1 MRHSALA
8 ILAVPALALAAPAL
22 AHEGGHDGGPG
33 PMQGDHMMHHE
44 GPPPGWQQGAP
55 DAGWMRQ
62 RDDWLVECR
71 RRMGDRRGGATGAV
85 LGGVVGGVIGH
96 EVAGRGNRA
105 IGTIAGGAIGAAA
118 GAAIE
123 RSGNARRNR
132 DECEAMLDQYA
143 GGYGPGYPQQAYG
156 YGYGY
161 GYTPAMMMVPVAMVP
176 MAMPAKKDCHEH
188 VTTEYVTTYE
198 TVYRKVRE
206 VRYKSVPTYKRVRIA
221 PDKRVRMVPD
231 KRVIAQ

>member
-1 MRHSALA
+1 MRHRALA
-8 ILAVPALALAAPAL
+8 LLAVPAFAFAVPAL

-33 PMQGDHMMHHE
+33 PAPGDHRMHH
-44 GPPPGWQQGAP
+44 PMPGNWQQGAP

-71 RRMGDRRGGATGAV
+71 RRLGDRKGGATGAV

-143 GGYGPGYPQQAYG
+143 GGYGPGYPQQANG
-156 YGYGY
+156 YGYA
-161 GYTPAMMMVPVAMVP
+161 PAMMMVPVAMVQLP
-176 MAMPAKKDCHEH
+176 MQPKKDCHEH
-188 VTTEYVTTYE
+188 VTTEYVTTYD

-206 VRYKSVPTYKRVRIA
+206 VRYKSVPTYKRVRVV